1 VSLLSSPLSATKTRL
16 NSLSL
21 LLPRRSSRNPIF
33 FLLNALTMALGNVN
47 AAPVRLNA
55 LLVENVRLSLPSLQ
69 GRIILHYSN
78 QFTAQLYRILGSA
91 DMFGNPVG
99 LFNNVSSGVHDIFYE
114 PYQGF
119 VLHGNKELASGIARV
134 SRVSLL
140 LPFNSNSF
148 LNPLLH
154 IFQGATSFVKKTVFG
169 VSDSIAKV
177 TGSIGKGESS
187 FSTRRVLFLFF
198 PPANESS
205 FLRYLCC
212 DPRPRVPGSSANGSA
227 SEQAQACFVSRPA
240 FFVHS

>member
-1 VSLLSSPLSATKTRL
+1 
-16 NSLSL
+16 
-21 LLPRRSSRNPIF
+21 
-33 FLLNALTMALGNVN
+33 MALGNVN

-134 SRVSLL
+134 SRRSSSSVLRSLL
-140 LPFNSNSF
+140 GADLRCLSSACRERRASSRRRS
-148 LNPLLH
+148 LESATVSRRSLGRSERVSVRTATVVLLQSLT
-154 IFQGATSFVKKTVFG
+154 FAFY
-169 VSDSIAKV
+169 
-177 TGSIGKGESS
+177 
-187 FSTRRVLFLFF
+187 TRYIR
-198 PPANESS
+198 
-205 FLRYLCC
+205 RYS
-212 DPRPRVPGSSANGSA
+212 RSRVPGSSKDGSA
-227 SEQAQACFVSRPA
+227 SEQAPARSVSHLFWSKSLLARR
-240 FFVHS
+240 